1 MNLYYFPIYD
11 LLCHF
16 LKVKLMVRFGLM
28 ASVVYNRR
36 QNSEYNKALVKNII
50 NKMDSG
56 PFRSDSFDEEFFAY

>member
-1 MNLYYFPIYD
+1 MNLYSFPI
-11 LLCHF
+11 CHLF
-16 LKVKLMVRFGLM
+16 KVKLVVKFGLI

-56 PFRSDSFDEEFFAY
+56 PFRSESFDEEFFAY